1 MIKFFVY
8 TDGAVAAVCDCKK
21 YADIHADYFRLT
33 GRDTVVRRKK
43 TAAAVY
49 QKTIKNH
56 LLKIVNDDD
65 RYALAL
71 FEKDALLFAANVNDL
86 DGINSQIDFI
96 NKAYRTEFKQLTKI
110 Q

>member
-1 MIKFFVY
+1 MKKQQKHPVFRGDNYREFAQSDLGWHNGTLAKNIK
-8 TDGAVAAVCDCKK
+8 A
-21 YADIHADYFRLT
+21 
-33 GRDTVVRRKK
+33 
-43 TAAAVY
+43 AAAVY

-71 FEKDALLFAANVNDL
+71 FEKDALLFAANVNNL

>member
-1 MIKFFVY
+1 MKKQQKHPVFRGDIYREFAQSDLGWHNGTLAKNIK
-8 TDGAVAAVCDCKK
+8 A
-21 YADIHADYFRLT
+21 
-33 GRDTVVRRKK
+33 
-43 TAAAVY
+43 AAAVY

-56 LLKIVNDDD
+56 LLKIVNDDN

-96 NKAYRTEFKQLTKI
+96 NKVYRTEFKQLTKI